1 MDRVEKLGLGAAVGG
16 HAILLGAF
24 ALGMMASTQTL
35 PKREA
40 ISVSLVGEIADVS
53 TAPDAIQEEAA
64 PPAPGDSAPAEPPPA
79 PSPTPVMQIEKPVE
93 KPVEKSLERP
103 QPKPIPK
110 AAKPETAPPVAK
122 VAVKKEPVKQP
133 PAKAATPPV
142 KTAAAAPPQ
151 TAKAATA
158 AGKGTTP
165 AKPGGLS
172 RSFED
177 SINNIGKAPGAGKA
191 VGTPAAK
198 TDTEVRRSVGISIA
212 GQIRGRVRAC
222 APSGIDINQIET
234 FVTLSLEPSG
244 KLTSVR
250 FDKQTGVNDSNQPQA
265 GPLKDCI
272 LQAVR
277 AASPYEGLDSQYH
290 DVWKT
295 HALRLRATG

>member
-1 MDRVEKLGLGAAVGG
+1 MDRVEKVGLGAAIGG
-16 HAILLGAF
+16 HVILLGVF
-24 ALGMMASTQTL
+24 GLGLLASANSVKKQ
-35 PKREA
+35 ES

-53 TAPDAIQEEAA
+53 TAPDAIQEESA
-64 PPAPGDSAPAEPPPA
+64 PPAAGDTAPSEPPPA
-79 PSPTPVMQIEKPVE
+79 PTPVMQIEKPV
-93 KPVEKSLERP
+93 
-103 QPKPIPK
+103 
-110 AAKPETAPPVAK
+110 AKPMQKPAKPNTAPPLAK
-122 VAVKKEPVKQP
+122 VAAKKEPVKTS
-133 PAKAATPPV
+133 ATPPKTV
-142 KTAAAAPPQ
+142 KAAA
-151 TAKAATA
+151 TS
-158 AGKGTTP
+158 GKGTTP

-177 SINNIGKAPGAGKA
+177 SISNIGKAPGAGKA

-198 TDTEVRRSVGISIA
+198 TATEVRRSVGISIA
-212 GQIRGRVRAC
+212 GQIRSRVRAC
-222 APSGIDINQIET
+222 APSGIDINKIET

-250 FDKQTGVNDSNQPQA
+250 FDRQVGVTDSNQPQA

-277 AASPYEGLDSQYH
+277 AASPYDGLDPEYY

>member
-1 MDRVEKLGLGAAVGG
+1 MAMDRVEKVGLGTAIGG
-16 HAILLGAF
+16 HVILLGAF
-24 ALGMMASTQTL
+24 GLGLLASADTI
-35 PKREA
+35 KRQES

-53 TAPDAIQEEAA
+53 TAPDAIQEESA
-64 PPAPGDSAPAEPPPA
+64 PPAAGDTAPSEPPPA
-79 PSPTPVMQIEKPVE
+79 PTPVMQIEKPV
-93 KPVEKSLERP
+93 
-103 QPKPIPK
+103 
-110 AAKPETAPPVAK
+110 AKPMQKPAKPNTAPPLAK
-122 VAVKKEPVKQP
+122 VAAKKEPVKTS
-133 PAKAATPPV
+133 ATPPKTV
-142 KTAAAAPPQ
+142 KAAA
-151 TAKAATA
+151 TS
-158 AGKGTTP
+158 GKGTTP

-172 RSFED
+172 RNFED

-198 TDTEVRRSVGISIA
+198 TAPEVRRSVGISIA
-212 GQIRGRVRAC
+212 GQIRSRVRAC
-222 APSGIDINQIET
+222 APSGIDINKIET

-250 FDKQTGVNDSNQPQA
+250 FDRQAGVTDSNQPQA

-277 AASPYEGLDSQYH
+277 AGSPYDGLDPEYY